1 MDDILLQGSSP
12 PQMYLHAQVATLLFM
27 VLGWSLSWEKSV
39 SFPNQQATHLGF
51 VLDSVS
57 MTAPAL
63 RMGLPV
69 CSLCAG
75 MRRTFSLCL
84 MLSVFLAQWSLC
96 VQGYFLCAALQC
108 FPEVAPG
115 SKSFCLEPWATNP
128 FVFKGPLHLLPGGF
142 LLLDLLPM
150 LLFQLGN
157 WTPLLSSGQILVWSM
172 EEALVPLVTLFK
184 GLGLLILA

>member
-1 MDDILLQGSSP
+1 MDNILLQGSSP
-12 PQMYLHAQVATLLFM
+12 PQMYLHAQVATFLFM
-27 VLGWSLSWEKSV
+27 VLGLSLSWEKSV

-63 RMGLPV
+63 RIGIPV
-69 CSLCAG
+69 YSLCAG
-75 MRRTFSLCL
+75 MRRTLSLCL

-96 VQGYFLCAALQC
+96 VQGYFLFAALQC
-108 FPEVAPG
+108 FPEVASG
-115 SKSFCLEPWATNP
+115 SKSFCSEPWATNP

-150 LLFQLGN
+150 LLFQFGN
-157 WTPLLSSGQILVWSM
+157 WNSVLSSGLLLVWRM
-172 EEALVPLVTLFK
+172 EEALVLW
-184 GLGLLILA
+184 